1 MSERDEAEAG
11 LRRLKQD
18 LDEADWPS
26 PELLARYATEPNRL
40 SEIEKQT
47 VERALAASPLVAD
60 ELATLRGFDFAKLD
74 ADRRPGLERAG
85 SPLADGLASTTG
97 LAGILRRWLAR
108 PPVWAAVAALLA
120 LTFWLAQARRGDA
133 PIAPSTSSAEAT
145 PQLVENAP
153 EPAAGS
159 GPEPTEIASSEEPV
173 DEPVIADPG
182 ADPAAETGIDQS
194 GGARDGSGTQIVA
207 EAAGPPSEPQAEPQ
221 TPAPTP
227 SPRGEAAPDASAAQ
241 GEILLAMAMP
251 DYRPAYGVESMAE
264 GEWIVRGG
272 DDAPARITVLAPDH
286 VVRACSPGPILHWS
300 LDRVPAS
307 GDVFLTIVDAQDEPV
322 VLDRKLA
329 RPARPGLQRTDLKA
343 LGIALPSSGTLRW
356 SIALRAD
363 EASAPGAFDF
373 GWLRVEVPD
382 AAAADPSTRGDES
395 RSADYAALGCYAE
408 ALEAALR
415 ARASHPKDPAPER
428 AVEALAR
435 RAGFDP
441 ALARE

>member
-1 MSERDEAEAG
+1 MSERDEAG
-11 LRRLKQD
+11 LRRLKRD
-18 LDEADWPS
+18 LDEADWPA

-40 SEIEKQT
+40 SELEKQT

-74 ADRRPGLERAG
+74 ADRRPGTESAG
-85 SPLADGLASTTG
+85 IPLADGLASPAG
-97 LAGILRRWLAR
+97 LAGLVRRWLAR
-108 PPVWAAVAALLA
+108 PPVWAAAAALLA
-120 LTFWLAQARRGDA
+120 LTFWLAQAQRGDA
-133 PIAPSTSSAEAT
+133 PTAPTADPTNTT
-145 PQLVENAP
+145 PQLVENTP
-153 EPAAGS
+153 EPAAES
-159 GPEPTEIASSEEPV
+159 GPEPTEI
-173 DEPVIADPG
+173 DP
-182 ADPAAETGIDQS
+182 S

-207 EAAGPPSEPQAEPQ
+207 EAAGRPSEAPTESRN
-221 TPAPTP
+221 PAPTPTP

-251 DYRPAYGVESMAE
+251 DYRPAYGVESMAQ

-300 LDRVPAS
+300 LDRVPGS
-307 GDVFLTIVDAQDEPV
+307 GDFFLTIVDAQDEPV
-322 VLDRKLA
+322 VLDRRLA
-329 RPARPGLQRTDLKA
+329 RPARPGLQRTDLAA
-343 LGIALPSSGTLRW
+343 LGIALPSGGTLRW
-356 SIALRAD
+356 SIALRED
-363 EASAPGAFDF
+363 EASPPGTFDF

-382 AAAADPSTRGDES
+382 AAAADPSTRGDAS

-408 ALEAALR
+408 SLEAALR